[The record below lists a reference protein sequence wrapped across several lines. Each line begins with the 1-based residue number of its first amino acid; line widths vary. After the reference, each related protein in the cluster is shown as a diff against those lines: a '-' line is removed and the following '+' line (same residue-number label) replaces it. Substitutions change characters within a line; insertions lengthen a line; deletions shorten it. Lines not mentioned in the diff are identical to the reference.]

1 MDTPTLLTTLGSVG
15 GTLIAGVTALWRW
28 IAKQLDEC
36 KSEHKES
43 RARIEELHQEIK
55 TISTAVGELRG
66 QLTVY
71 ESTNKSVDT

>member
-1 MDTPTLLTTLGSVG
+1 MDTSVTVG
-15 GTLIAGVTALWRW
+15 ASITAAIPFVVGFWKW
-28 IAKQLDEC
+28 VAKQLDDC

-71 ESTNKSVDT
+71 ESGNKSVDT

>member
-1 MDTPTLLTTLGSVG
+1 MDTPTLLTTLGSIG
-15 GTLIAGVTALWRW
+15 GTLVAGATALWKW